1 MIVYLLPSDENGRRD
16 FNNTVFTV
24 DFPLSAESVR
34 VKRNESFVIDDDINE
49 PSEEVFVLVL
59 EIESNPS
66 DRVILQEGMDV
77 LIIRIRDND
86 GM

>member
-16 FNNTVFTV
+16 FDNTVFTV

>member
-1 MIVYLLPSDENGRRD
+1 M
-16 FNNTVFTV
+16 
-24 DFPLSAESVR
+24 
-34 VKRNESFVIDDDINE
+34 KRNESFVIDDNINE
-49 PSEEVFVLVL
+49 PSQEVFVFVL
-59 EIESNPS
+59 EIESDPS